1 MKLSRLFLPVACL
14 LLLALVSFNAPDFT
28 QEARGQ
34 EQSATPTLG
43 CAPAAA
49 GRPVK
54 LPAGCKLPFDAIK
67 TPRAIDRVCPTGG
80 CGELG
85 NTTQQPTPHQ
95 LMNLAKNNFCATNRA
110 AAVSYLDFVNLQQAS
125 NKLKASQP
133 SWWTGLLPS
142 DRTKLP
148 KVASSGGGASQMVGE
163 GVKVTFVG
171 FIREAKYDDTETGE
185 DVNCKIGGQG
195 LVGTSD
201 NDIHI
206 SIGLTQLTQI
216 PAATADRCQSLT
228 AEISPHFR
236 PAVWEKI
243 ASPASRQIFQTH
255 PVRITGTLMMDAE
268 HVPCVNGTIR
278 SGNPVRI
285 SVWEIHPV
293 YAIDVCKNTDLKG
306 CGVADASVWTPFDKY
321 RNSSRRSAARD

>member
-1 MKLSRLFLPVACL
+1 MKPSRLFLIVVCL
-14 LLLALVSFNAPDFT
+14 LFIASISFNPRELMR
-28 QEARGQ
+28 EARGQ
-34 EQSATPTLG
+34 EPSSTPALG
-43 CAPAAA
+43 CVPPAQ
-49 GRPVK
+49 GRPFK

-67 TPRAIDRVCPTGG
+67 TPHAIDRICPSGG
-80 CGELG
+80 CSELI

-95 LMNLAKNNFCATNRA
+95 LMNIAKNNFCATNTA
-110 AAVSYLDFVNLQQAS
+110 AAVSYNDFVNLQQAS
-125 NKLKASQP
+125 DKLKAAAP

-142 DRTKLP
+142 DRSKLP
-148 KVASSGGGASQMVGE
+148 KVASSGGGRSQKVGE
-163 GVKVTFVG
+163 GTKVVFVG

-185 DVNCKIGGQG
+185 DVNCKIGGKG

-206 SIGLTQLTQI
+206 SIGLTQLTKT
-216 PAATADRCQSLT
+216 PAETAERCQSLT
-228 AEISPHFR
+228 AEMSPHFR

-243 ASPASRQIFQTH
+243 VSTSFHKVFQTY

-293 YAIDVCKNTDLKG
+293 YAIDICKNTSLKA
-306 CGVADASVWTPFDKY
+306 CGVADASAWTPFDKY
-321 RNSSRRSAARD
+321 QVSAE

>member
-1 MKLSRLFLPVACL
+1 MKPSRLFLIASGL
-14 LLLALVSFNAPDFT
+14 LSIALISFHPRELMR
-28 QEARGQ
+28 EARGQ
-34 EQSATPTLG
+34 EPAATPALG
-43 CAPAAA
+43 CVPAAQ
-49 GRPVK
+49 GRPFK

-67 TPRAIDRVCPTGG
+67 TPHAIDRICPSGG
-80 CGELG
+80 CSELI
-85 NTTQQPTPHQ
+85 NTTQTPTPHQ
-95 LMNLAKNNFCATNRA
+95 LMNIAKNNFCATNTA
-110 AAVSYLDFVNLQQAS
+110 AAVSYNDFVNLQQAS
-125 NKLKASQP
+125 DKLKAAAP

-148 KVASSGGGASQMVGE
+148 KVASSGGGRSQKVGE
-163 GVKVTFVG
+163 GTKVVFVG

-185 DVNCKIGGQG
+185 DVNCKIGGKG

-206 SIGLTQLTQI
+206 SIGLTQLTKT
-216 PAATADRCQSLT
+216 PAETAERCQSLT
-228 AEISPHFR
+228 AEMSPHFR
-236 PAVWEKI
+236 PAAWEKI
-243 ASPASRQIFQTH
+243 VSTSFHKVFQTH

-293 YAIDVCKNTDLKG
+293 YAIDICKNTGLKA
-306 CGVADASVWTPFDKY
+306 CDVADASAWTPFDKY
-321 RNSSRRSAARD
+321 QVSTE

>member
-1 MKLSRLFLPVACL
+1 MKPSRLCLIVVCL
-14 LLLALVSFNAPDFT
+14 LFIASISFNPRELMR
-28 QEARGQ
+28 EARGQ
-34 EQSATPTLG
+34 ELSSTPALG
-43 CAPAAA
+43 CVPPAQ
-49 GRPVK
+49 GRPFK

-67 TPRAIDRVCPTGG
+67 TPHAIDRICPSGG
-80 CGELG
+80 CSELI

-95 LMNLAKNNFCATNRA
+95 LMNIAKNNFCATNTA
-110 AAVSYLDFVNLQQAS
+110 AAVSYNDFVNLQQAS
-125 NKLKASQP
+125 DKLKAAAP
-133 SWWTGLLPS
+133 AWWTGLLPS

-148 KVASSGGGASQMVGE
+148 KVASSGGGRSQKVGE
-163 GVKVTFVG
+163 GTKVVFVG

-185 DVNCKIGGQG
+185 DVNCKIGGKG

-206 SIGLTQLTQI
+206 SIGLTQLTKT
-216 PAATADRCQSLT
+216 PAETAERCQSLT
-228 AEISPHFR
+228 AEMSPHFR

-243 ASPASRQIFQTH
+243 VSTSFHKVFQTY

-293 YAIDVCKNTDLKG
+293 YAIDICKNTSLKA
-306 CGVADASVWTPFDKY
+306 CGVADASAWTPFDKY
-321 RNSSRRSAARD
+321 QVSAE

>member
-1 MKLSRLFLPVACL
+1 MKPSRLFLTVVYLCCL
-14 LLLALVSFNAPDFT
+14 VLVSFTVSDISPV
-28 QEARGQ
+28 RGQ
-34 EQSATPTLG
+34 Q
-43 CAPAAA
+43 PAAA
-49 GRPVK
+49 PALGCVPPAQGREFK
-54 LPAGCKLPFDAIK
+54 LPAGCTLPFDAIK
-67 TPRAIDRVCPTGG
+67 TPRAIDRICPVGG
-80 CGELG
+80 CSELG
-85 NTTQQPTPHQ
+85 NTGQPTPHQ
-95 LMNLAKNNFCATNRA
+95 LMNIAKNNFCATNRP
-110 AAVSYLDFVNLQQAS
+110 AAVSFQDFVKLQQAS
-125 NKLKASQP
+125 DKLKAAAP
-133 SWWTGLLPS
+133 SWWTGLLPA

-185 DVNCKIGGQG
+185 DVNCKIGGKG

-243 ASPASRQIFQTH
+243 AAPASRQIFQTH

-293 YAIDVCKNTDLKG
+293 YAIDVCKNTDLKA

-321 RNSSRRSAARD
+321 RNSSRRSAARN

>member
-1 MKLSRLFLPVACL
+1 MKPSRLFLAIACML
-14 LLLALVSFNAPDFT
+14 CLTSISFDAPDRT
-28 QEARGQ
+28 TEARGQ
-34 EQSATPTLG
+34 ETPALG
-43 CAPAAA
+43 CAPVAQ
-49 GRPVK
+49 GRPFK
-54 LPAGCKLPFDAIK
+54 LRPGCKLPFDAIK
-67 TPRAIDRVCPTGG
+67 TARAIDGICPVGG
-80 CGELG
+80 CSELG
-85 NTTQQPTPHQ
+85 NTSQQPTPHQ
-95 LMNLAKNNFCATNRA
+95 LMNIAKNNFCATNSA
-110 AAVSYLDFVNLQQAS
+110 VPVSYNDFVNLQQAS
-125 NKLKASQP
+125 NKLKAAAP
-133 SWWTGLLPS
+133 AWWTGLLPS

-148 KVASSGGGASQMVGE
+148 KVASSGGGRSQKVGE
-163 GVKVTFVG
+163 GTKVVFVG
-171 FIREAKYDDTETGE
+171 FIREAKYDDTQTGE
-185 DVNCKIGGQG
+185 DVNCKIGGKG

-206 SIGLTQLTQI
+206 SIGLTQLTQT

-243 ASPASRQIFQTH
+243 VSTSFRKVLQTH

-293 YAIDVCKNTDLKG
+293 YAIDICRNTNLQA
-306 CGVADASVWTPFDKY
+306 CSVADPTAWTPFDKY
-321 RNSSRRSAARD
+321 QIPAG